1 MSEPRAAVSASNA
14 DAAATGLV
22 LAESIT
28 AAGRAEALVVAVLT
42 DGTDVFLPDATMDML
57 RAVGTDAVV
66 LRDALTAVR
75 ATTDVGALTRI
86 PAPPDVDADM
96 VLAVGLGTSDGAGD
110 PEIMRRAAGSAARS
124 LAGIGHA
131 AFALPAETAEL
142 TAAVTLGAELGA
154 YVFGRY
160 RTTDKPKD
168 RPVRNISIVSP
179 AAGEPEVVTAFAR
192 SRHLAAGVALARD
205 LVNTAPRDQ
214 SPADLADAAVHAG
227 SQNGLEVEVLDER
240 ALARRGYGALLGV
253 GQGSTNPP
261 RLVRIAYTHPEARH
275 TLAICGKGIT
285 FDSGGLSLKP
295 NDSMATMKLDMA
307 GAAAVLGALVAIS
320 RIGVEVNVVG
330 YLACAENMPGGGAQR
345 PSDVVSSYG
354 GTTIEVLNT
363 DAEGRLVLADA
374 IGRAAEDEPDL
385 LLDVA
390 TLTGAQLV
398 ALGYTHYA
406 VMGDEGAVDQVLAAA
421 ARAGER
427 AWPMPLPSDVRR
439 ALDSDVA
446 DIANVPDH
454 RWAGMLAAGVFLKEF
469 VPDGL
474 PWAHLDVPGPA
485 WSPEARDYT
494 PKGGTGAPV
503 RSLVQLAEDL
513 ATCHRS
519 SARKD
524 D

>member
-1 MSEPRAAVSASNA
+1 MSGPRAAEPASHT
-14 DAAATGLV
+14 DAPVTDLD

-28 AAGRAEALVVAVLT
+28 AAGRAETLVVAVLT
-42 DGTDVFLPDATMDML
+42 VGTELSVPAATMDQL
-57 RAVGTDAVV
+57 YSAGTDALA
-66 LRDALTAVR
+66 LRNGLNAVR
-75 ATTDVGALTRI
+75 AATDVGALTRI

-96 VLAVGLGTSDGAGD
+96 VLAVGLGTSDGATD
-110 PEIMRRAAGSAARS
+110 PETLRRAAGSAARS
-124 LAGIGHA
+124 LSGIRHA
-131 AFALPAETAEL
+131 AFALPAETPEL
-142 TAAVTLGAELGA
+142 SAAVALGAELGA
-154 YVFGRY
+154 YAFARY

-168 RPVRNISIVSP
+168 RPVRHITVLSR
-179 AAGEPEVVTAFAR
+179 AAGDPGVVTAFTR
-192 SRHLAAGVALARD
+192 SRHLAAGITFARD

-214 SPADLADAAVHAG
+214 TPADLADVAVHAG
-227 SQNGLEVEVLDER
+227 SRNGLEVEVLDEG
-240 ALARRGYGALLGV
+240 ALARGGYGALLGV
-253 GQGSTNPP
+253 GQGSANPP
-261 RLVRIAYTHPEARH
+261 RLVRIAYSHPEARH
-275 TLAICGKGIT
+275 TLVICGKGIT
-285 FDSGGLSLKP
+285 FDAGGLNLKP
-295 NDSMATMKLDMA
+295 SDSMATMKLDMA

-320 RIGVEVNVVG
+320 RIGLEVNVVG

-345 PSDVVSSYG
+345 PSDIVRSYG

-374 IGRAAEDEPDL
+374 IGRAAEDKPDL

-406 VMGDEGAVDQVLAAA
+406 VMGDEGAVDQVLTAA

-427 AWPMPLPSDVRR
+427 AWPMPLPSEVRR

-446 DIANVPDH
+446 DIANVPGH

-469 VPDGL
+469 VPEGL
-474 PWAHLDVPGPA
+474 PWAHLDIPGPA
-485 WSPEARDYT
+485 WSTEARGYT

-513 ATCHRS
+513 ATRRRS
-519 SARKD
+519 NARKD

>member
-1 MSEPRAAVSASNA
+1 MSDRKTTEL
-14 DAAATGLV
+14 D
-22 LAESIT
+22 LAESIDS
-28 AAGRAEALVVAVLT
+28 AGRAETLVVGVIA
-42 DGTDVFLPDATMDML
+42 DGTELSLPVTTTDLLHA
-57 RAVGTDAVV
+57 AGTDALA
-66 LRDALTAVR
+66 LRSGLTAVR
-75 ATTDVGALTRI
+75 AGTDVGALTRI
-86 PAPPDVDADM
+86 PAPPDVEADM
-96 VLAVGLGTSDGAGD
+96 VVAVGLCTSDAATD
-110 PEIMRRAAGSAARS
+110 PEILRRAAGSAARG
-124 LAGIGHA
+124 LTGVDHA
-131 AFALPAETAEL
+131 AFALPAETPEL
-142 TAAVTLGAELGA
+142 AAAVTLGAELGA
-154 YVFGRY
+154 YTFDRY
-160 RTTDKPKD
+160 RTADKPKD
-168 RPVRNISIVSP
+168 RPVRHISIISR
-179 AAGEPEVVTAFAR
+179 AAGEPAVVTAFTR
-192 SRHLAAGVALARD
+192 SRHLASGITFARD

-214 SPADLADAAVHAG
+214 TPAGLADAAVHAG
-227 SQNGLEVEVLDER
+227 SRNGLEVEVLDEH
-240 ALARRGYGALLGV
+240 ALASGGYGALLGV

-261 RLVRIAYTHPEARH
+261 RLVRVAYTHPDARS

-295 NDSMATMKLDMA
+295 GDSMATMKLDMA

-320 RIGVEVNVVG
+320 RIGLEVNVVG

-345 PSDVVSSYG
+345 PSDVVCSYG

-374 IGRAAEDEPDL
+374 IGRAAEDKPDL

-390 TLTGAQLV
+390 TLTAAQLV
-398 ALGYTHYA
+398 ALGYTHYG
-406 VMGDEGAVDQVLAAA
+406 VMGDEGAVEQVIAAA
-421 ARAGER
+421 TRAGER
-427 AWPMPLPSDVRR
+427 AWPMPLPSEIRR
-439 ALDSDVA
+439 DLDSDVA

-454 RWAGMLAAGVFLKEF
+454 RWAGMLAAGVFLKAF
-469 VPDGL
+469 VPEGL

-513 ATCHRS
+513 VTYHAS

>member
-1 MSEPRAAVSASNA
+1 MSAARAARSASST
-14 DAAATGLV
+14 DSPATDID

-28 AAGRAEALVVAVLT
+28 AAGPAEALVVAVLD
-42 DGTDVFLPDATMDML
+42 DGTGLSLPDATRDML
-57 RAVGTDAVV
+57 EAAGTDALV
-66 LRDALTAVR
+66 LQDGLAAVR
-75 ATTDVGALTRI
+75 AGTDVGASTRI
-86 PAPPDVDADM
+86 PAPPDVAADM
-96 VLAVGLGTSDGAGD
+96 VLAVGLGSSDDATG
-110 PEIMRRAAGSAARS
+110 PEILRRAAGAAARS
-124 LAGIGHA
+124 LAGVGHA
-131 AFALPAETAEL
+131 VFALPAETAEPC
-142 TAAVTLGAELGA
+142 AAVALGAELGA
-154 YVFGRY
+154 YTFGRY
-160 RTTDKPKD
+160 RTTDKPAD
-168 RPVRNISIVSP
+168 RAVRRITVVSP
-179 AAGEPEVVTAFAR
+179 AAGEPEVVTAFTR
-192 SRHLAAGVALARD
+192 SRHVAAGVALARD

-214 SPADLADAAVHAG
+214 SPVDLADAAVEAG
-227 SQNGLEVEVLDER
+227 RRNGLEVEVLDEV
-240 ALARRGYGALLGV
+240 ALASGGYGALLGV

-261 RLVRIAYTHPEARH
+261 RLVRIAYTHPEARS

-320 RIGVEVNVVG
+320 RIGLQVDVVG

-374 IGRAAEDEPDL
+374 IGRAVEDGPDL

-390 TLTGAQLV
+390 TLTAAQLV

-421 ARAGER
+421 ERAGER
-427 AWPMPLPSDVRR
+427 AWPMPLPPDVRR
-439 ALDSDVA
+439 SLDSDVA
-446 DIANVPDH
+446 DIANVPGH

-474 PWAHLDVPGPA
+474 PWAHLDIPGPA
-485 WSPEARDYT
+485 WSTEARDYT

-513 ATCHRS
+513 ATHDRS
-519 SARKD
+519 SIRKD
-524 D
+524 A

>member
-1 MSEPRAAVSASNA
+1 MSDLE
-14 DAAATGLV
+14 ATELD

-28 AAGRAEALVVAVLT
+28 AAGRAEALVVGVVA
-42 DGTDVFLPDATMDML
+42 DGTGPSLPASTTDLLHA
-57 RAVGTDAVV
+57 AGTDAPA
-66 LRDALTAVR
+66 LRRGLTAVR
-75 ATTDVGALTRI
+75 ATTDVGASTRI
-86 PAPPDVDADM
+86 PAPPGVDADM
-96 VLAVGLGTSDGAGD
+96 VVAVGLGSSDGATD
-110 PEIMRRAAGSAARS
+110 PETVRRSAGSAARS
-124 LAGIGHA
+124 LAGVDHA
-131 AFALPAETAEL
+131 AFALPAETPEL
-142 TAAVTLGAELGA
+142 SAAVTLGAELGA
-154 YVFGRY
+154 YTFGRY
-160 RTTDKPKD
+160 RTTDEPKD
-168 RPVRNISIVSP
+168 RPVRRITVLTR
-179 AAGEPEVVTAFAR
+179 AAGAPEVATAFAR
-192 SRHLAAGVALARD
+192 SRHIAAGITLARD

-214 SPADLADAAVHAG
+214 TPADLADAAVHAG
-227 SQNGLEVEVLDER
+227 SHDGLDVEVLDER
-240 ALARRGYGALLGV
+240 ALARGGYGALLGV

-261 RLVRIAYTHPEARH
+261 RLVRIAYTHPEARR

-295 NDSMATMKLDMA
+295 GDSMATMKLDMA

-320 RIGVEVNVVG
+320 RIGIAVNVVG

-374 IGRAAEDEPDL
+374 IGRAAEDKPDL

-390 TLTGAQLV
+390 TLTAAQLV

-406 VMGDEGAVDQVLAAA
+406 VMGDDGAVDRVLAAA
-421 ARAGER
+421 TRAGER

-446 DIANVPDH
+446 DIANVPGH

-469 VPDGL
+469 VPAGL
-474 PWAHLDVPGPA
+474 PWAHLDIPGPA
-485 WSPEARDYT
+485 WSTEARDYT

-513 ATCHRS
+513 AACRGS
-519 SARKD
+519 SAGKD
-524 D
+524 A